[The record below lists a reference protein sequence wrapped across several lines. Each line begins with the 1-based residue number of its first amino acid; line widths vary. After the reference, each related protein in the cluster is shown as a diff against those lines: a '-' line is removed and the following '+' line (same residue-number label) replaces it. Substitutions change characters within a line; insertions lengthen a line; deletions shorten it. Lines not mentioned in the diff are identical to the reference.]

1 MDYNCMYKGA
11 KEWAASHSGM
21 DSMPQMSGT
30 PVQV

>member
-21 DSMPQMSGT
+21 DSMQMSGT
-30 PVQV
+30 AVQV